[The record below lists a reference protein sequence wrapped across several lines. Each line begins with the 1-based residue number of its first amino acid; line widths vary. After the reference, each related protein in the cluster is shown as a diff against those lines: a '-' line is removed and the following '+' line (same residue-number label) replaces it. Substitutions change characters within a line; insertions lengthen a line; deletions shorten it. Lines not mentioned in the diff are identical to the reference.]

1 MAKRRK
7 RVSRESKINASR
19 ITVRNEKAK
28 IEHALATQ
36 TSVDDLKKLFES
48 VRGRRTNKK
57 LKIELLAV
65 ILDRTLPPTAPED
78 REFVDLRK
86 VWIEGMSRLL
96 SYLSSYQ
103 QRQLANHGYCGAM
116 REQVNSM
123 RKIGTKKY
131 KDLIKIKHPELSA
144 EYFIFNYYSHALN
157 PKQRA
162 KIRHLLEKDGCTTP
176 KHEYEKIFS
185 R

>member
-7 RVSRESKINASR
+7 RVLRQSKINAPR
-19 ITVRNEKAK
+19 VTARNEKAK
-28 IEHALATQ
+28 IEHALASK
-36 TSVDDLKKLFES
+36 TSVDDLKKLFQS
-48 VRGRRTNKK
+48 VRGRKINKK

-86 VWIEGMSRLL
+86 IWIEGMSRLL

-116 REQVNSM
+116 REQVNSIK
-123 RKIGTKKY
+123 KIGTKKY
-131 KDLIKIKHPELSA
+131 KDLIHIKRPELSA
-144 EYFIFNYYSHALN
+144 EYFVFNYYSHELSL
-157 PKQRA
+157 KQRT
-162 KIRHLLEKDGCTTP
+162 KIRDLLLKNGCKIP
-176 KHEYEKIFS
+176 KHEYEKKFS
-185 R
+185 P

>member
-7 RVSRESKINASR
+7 RVSLQSKINAPR

-86 VWIEGMSRLL
+86 IWIEGTSRLL

-131 KDLIKIKHPELSA
+131 KDLIKIRHPELSA
-144 EYFIFNYYSHALN
+144 EYFVFNYYSHELSLN
-157 PKQRA
+157 QRT
-162 KIRHLLEKDGCTTP
+162 KIRDLLLKNGCKIP
-176 KHEYEKIFS
+176 KHEYETIFS
-185 R
+185 L